1 MSSSSLCI
9 REPKEMRE
17 GETNRLWYVYRMS
30 AARKKK
36 RPPDKIYDRPVSTLP
51 NLVVTFRSTMFLF
64 ALSTRSG
71 IRHIWRRKKEKQLLL
86 KLLRCNMN
94 VVVLDSTA
102 WLQLSGTILVDSQ
115 LHVTTRSKK
124 NTIQQRQNL
133 LVLNLKIKKH
143 QRKSDSLPILCRS
156 RLKAPSPRPR
166 GLWIVK
172 MSFRLHK
179 LWRRAF
185 LKLFPFNS

>member
-1 MSSSSLCI
+1 
-9 REPKEMRE
+9 
-17 GETNRLWYVYRMS
+17 MS
-30 AARKKK
+30 AARRK
-36 RPPDKIYDRPVSTLP
+36 RPPDNIYDRPVSTLP

-71 IRHIWRRKKEKQLLL
+71 IRHIWRRKKKEKQLLL

-124 NTIQQRQNL
+124 YDSAKTSPARVQSQDKEIFKESQIRCPPC
-133 LVLNLKIKKH
+133 VEVGLKH
-143 QRKSDSLPILCRS
+143 L
-156 RLKAPSPRPR
+156 RLAYMAYGSSKYLFDFLSYGC
-166 GLWIVK
+166 GLFWGL
-172 MSFRLHK
+172 S
-179 LWRRAF
+179 
-185 LKLFPFNS
+185 FNS